1 MHILR
6 FVNYEIG
13 GMITLYSKLP
23 MVLFFFKI
31 FYFRVIGNHTN
42 NGMSL
47 QNESYT
53 PHLKKNQYVVSKT

>member
-1 MHILR
+1 
-6 FVNYEIG
+6 
-13 GMITLYSKLP
+13 

-53 PHLKKNQYVVSKT
+53 PHLKKSNMSLVKRNHSFFFEVQHDY